1 MTTQTQTLKKQKLR
15 NNEYYN
21 IQDVFDNLYEQSK
34 CGKNFKNLYE
44 IIVSDENILLAY
56 RNIKKNKGSKTNG
69 TNSHNIIDVGQ
80 KEPRKLI
87 NYVKSRLGN
96 YKPHP
101 VRRVEIDK
109 ENGSKRPLGIPTI
122 EDRLIQQCIKQVLEP
137 ICEAKFYKHSYG
149 FRPNRGTHHAIAR
162 SLFLVNIA
170 KYRYVVDVDI
180 KGFFDNVDHGKLLKQ
195 LYSLGIRD
203 KRLICIISK
212 MLKAEIKGIG
222 IPTKGVPQGGILSP
236 LLSNVV
242 LNELDWWV
250 ASQWDTNAVQ
260 VKYKAWKLPRSKGN
274 LKRVFLVR
282 YADDFRLYCTNIDYA
297 NRMLEAVKL
306 WLNDRLRLS
315 VNMDKSKVVNL
326 KKEYSEF
333 LGFKFKLRRKSHK
346 WVVKSHIRDKAKIR
360 ITKNIKEK
368 IKLIQHG
375 GESVKNAMRFNAT
388 VLGIH
393 NYYKVATN
401 VYIDFEKIAY
411 FIGKTLRIR
420 LRNRHKNN
428 GKKSEAFKK
437 YYGDFTGKIYYV
449 SGIALFP
456 VSAIKTAPPMCFSQ
470 DICNYTVK
478 GRTKIHKVLYG
489 LNPGVLN
496 YLLKNPVKGE
506 SAEYNDNRISLYV
519 GQNGKC
525 AVTQKPLKKQRMH
538 VHHKMPR
545 VKGGCDEY
553 RNLTFVDENVH
564 RLIHATDESIITKYI
579 AELNLD
585 QNSLSKLNKLRVQV
599 GNCLL
604 NYNK

>member
-1 MTTQTQTLKKQKLR
+1 MKTQTLKKQKLR

-34 CGKNFKNLYE
+34 NGKNFKHLYE
-44 IIVSDENILLAY
+44 IIISDENILLAY
-56 RNIKKNKGSKTNG
+56 RNIKKNKGSKTSG
-69 TNSHNIIDVGQ
+69 TNKHNIIDIGGQ
-80 KEPRKLI
+80 EPQKLI
-87 NYVKSRLGN
+87 NYVKSRLGD

-101 VRRVEIDK
+101 IRRVEIEK
-109 ENGSKRPLGIPTI
+109 EDGSKRPLGIPSI

-137 ICEAKFYKHSYG
+137 ICEAKFYEHSYG

-162 SLFLVNIA
+162 SLFLMNIA

-195 LYSLGIRD
+195 IYTLGIRD

-236 LLSNVV
+236 LLSNIV

-250 ASQWDTNAVQ
+250 ASQWDKNSVQ
-260 VKYKAWKLPRSKGN
+260 VKYKAWKLPKSKGN

-297 NRMLEAVKL
+297 YRMLEAVKL
-306 WLNDRLRLS
+306 WLHDRLKLT
-315 VNMDKSKVVNL
+315 VNMKKSKVVNL

-346 WVVKSHIRDKAKIR
+346 WVVKSHIRDKAIERIR
-360 ITKNIKEK
+360 NNIKEK
-368 IKLIQHG
+368 VKLIQHG
-375 GESVKNAMRFNAT
+375 GETVDNAMKFNAT

-393 NYYKVATN
+393 NYYRVATN
-401 VYIDFEKIAY
+401 VYIDFETIAF
-411 FIGKTLRIR
+411 FIGKSLRIR
-420 LRNRHKNN
+420 LRNRHKTT
-428 GKKSEAFKK
+428 GHKSEVFKK
-437 YYGDFTGKIYYV
+437 YYGDFTGKVYYV

-456 VSAIKTAPPMCFSQ
+456 VSAVRTAPPMCFSQ

-478 GRTKIHKVLYG
+478 GRMKIHKTLYG
-489 LNPGVLN
+489 LNPKVLN
-496 YLLKNPVKGE
+496 YLMKNPVKGE
-506 SAEYNDNRISLYV
+506 SAEFNDNRISLYV

-525 AVTQKPLKKQRMH
+525 AVTQQSLRKKKMH
-538 VHHKMPR
+538 THHKLPKSM
-545 VKGGCDEY
+545 GGTDAY
-553 RNLTFVDENVH
+553 RNLTLVDEKVH
-564 RLIHATDESIITKYI
+564 KLIHIKDDSLIAKYLL
-579 AELNLD
+579 ELNLD
-585 QNSLSKLNKLRVQV
+585 QRSLSKLNKLRVQV
-599 GNCLL
+599 GNCSLD
-604 NYNK
+604 

>member
-1 MTTQTQTLKKQKLR
+1 MTIKTQTLKKQKLR

-34 CGKNFKNLYE
+34 SGKNFKHLYE

-56 RNIKKNKGSKTNG
+56 RNIKKNKGSKTSG
-69 TNSHNIIDVGQ
+69 TNKNNIINVGAE
-80 KEPRKLI
+80 EPQKLI
-87 NYVKSRLGN
+87 NYVKSRLGD

-109 ENGSKRPLGIPTI
+109 EDGSKRPLGIPTI

-137 ICEAKFYKHSYG
+137 ICEAKFYNHSYG

-170 KYRYVVDVDI
+170 KYRYVVDVDV
-180 KGFFDNVDHGKLLKQ
+180 KGFFDNVNHGKLLKQ
-195 LYSLGIRD
+195 IYTLGIRD

-212 MLKAEIKGIG
+212 MLKAEVKGIG

-236 LLSNVV
+236 LLSNIV

-250 ASQWDTNAVQ
+250 ASQWDTNAIQ
-260 VKYKAWKLPRSKGN
+260 VRYKAWKLPKSKGN

-297 NRMLEAVKL
+297 KRMLEAVKL
-306 WLNDRLRLS
+306 WLNDRLGLT
-315 VNMDKSKVVNL
+315 VNMKKSKVVNL

-346 WVVKSHIRDKAKIR
+346 WVVKSHIRDKAKQR
-360 ITKNIKEK
+360 ITNNIKEK
-368 IKLIQHG
+368 INLIQHG
-375 GESVKNAMRFNAT
+375 GETVEYAMKFNAT

-411 FIGKTLRIR
+411 FIGKSLKIR
-420 LRNRHKNN
+420 LRNRHSNN
-428 GKKSEAFKK
+428 GRKSEAFKK

-456 VSAIKTAPPMCFSQ
+456 VSAVRTQPPMCFSQ
-470 DICNYTVK
+470 DICNYTVQ
-478 GRTKIHKVLYG
+478 GRMKIHKVLYG
-489 LNPGVLN
+489 LNSKTLN
-496 YLLKNPVKGE
+496 YLLQNPVKGQ
-506 SAEYNDNRISLYV
+506 SAELNDNRISLYV

-525 AVTQKPLKKQRMH
+525 AVTQQPLKKREMH
-538 VHHKMPR
+538 VHHRLPKA
-545 VKGGCDEY
+545 KGGGDEY
-553 RNLTFVDENVH
+553 KNLTFVNDKVH
-564 RLIHATDESIITKYI
+564 RLIHATDDTVIAKYI
-579 AELNLD
+579 SELSLD
-585 QNSLSKLNKLRVQV
+585 PRSLSKLNKLRVQV
-599 GNCLL
+599 GNCSL
-604 NYNK
+604 N